1 MGGVGEVV
9 GAGMVFVVRGSVVS
23 VAFSETNVL
32 VVDVGGGG
40 DVEEVLVVVLLVVLA
55 VVAEVWVDDDLV
67 EVDGGASDTREP
79 GRLYALAHCSKVI
92 LSGQHQ
98 VAPLSSDVQK

>member
-9 GAGMVFVVRGSVVS
+9 GAGMVFVVRGSVV
-23 VAFSETNVL
+23 F
-32 VVDVGGGG
+32 
-40 DVEEVLVVVLLVVLA
+40 VVVLLVVLA